1 MRTLI
6 EIEKEFNEAVIKKV
20 INNDFDIK
28 EKDSFKGYFSI
39 EIDTLEIK
47 AYIKENNLLF
57 TFRGRKIIDLEKGSL
72 YDQIKDSL
80 MNKDKDRLKIKI
92 VNFSSIVG
100 RKWDLRQILKEIDD
114 YGTIK

>member
-6 EIEKEFNEAVIKKV
+6 DIENEFNEAVINKI

-28 EKDSFKGYFSI
+28 EQDPFKGYFSI
-39 EIDTLEIK
+39 EIDTLDIK

-100 RKWDLRQILKEIDD
+100 RQILKEIDD
-114 YGTIK
+114 YGTIE